1 MTTGCLPVYRVYADA
16 SVIPIHH
23 FRNNTE
29 ENISGGAAIFILD
42 TGCTETT
49 VKSDC
54 RAIYKEKLLHT
65 TNDIEFLNCVY
76 CLSHLMHSKDYDPTL
91 AIRLYNDNLTAIQ
104 HLNAVING
112 DHTLP
117 IVLEM
122 TKRFPSVCEKL
133 QTLDIKVEWVKGH
146 GGTVGYFKEV
156 DELAHSITQKYL
168 NTIISI
174 NRSQR
179 AKTKTQHTKSTSVS
193 VDAKNKA
200 QEIITRKY
208 KLRQGELNDA
218 LSEFQTRHNLSGIQL
233 WARLNVESYQ
243 EELLSIFAR
252 IRENSKPK
260 HNVKL

>member
-1 MTTGCLPVYRVYADA
+1 MTTENLPVYRVYSDA

-23 FRNNTE
+23 FKNNTE
-29 ENISGGAAIFILD
+29 ENIYGGAAIFVFD

-54 RAIYKEKLLHT
+54 RAIYKEKLWHT

-76 CLSHLMHSKDYDPTL
+76 CLNHLMHGKDYNQTL
-91 AIRLYNDNLTAIQ
+91 AIRLYNDNLIAIQ
-104 HLNAVING
+104 RLKAVING

-133 QTLDIKVEWVKGH
+133 QTLDIEVEWVKGH
-146 GGTVGYFKEV
+146 GETVGYFKEV

-179 AKTKTQHTKSTSVS
+179 SKTKIQHTKATSVS
-193 VDAKNKA
+193 VDTKNKA

-208 KLRQGELNDA
+208 KIRKGELNDA
-218 LSEFQTRHNLSGIQL
+218 LSEFQ
-233 WARLNVESYQ
+233 
-243 EELLSIFAR
+243 
-252 IRENSKPK
+252 KPA
-260 HNVKL
+260 